1 MHLSKFPR
9 VQLGHVDTPLEPMPR
24 LSELLGGPKL
34 FVKRDD
40 CTGLATG
47 GNKTRKLEFL
57 IADALEKGADTV
69 ITQGATQSNH
79 ARQTAAAAARMGM
92 RCVLLLEDRTGSR
105 DPSYLHSGN
114 VFLERLMGA
123 PTRIY
128 ASGTDMNDAMRVVA
142 EEVRAGGGKPYII
155 PGGGSN
161 AIGALGYVN
170 CALEI
175 LTQANQQRLVVHH
188 VVHATGSAG
197 TQAGLVTGFE
207 GSQSGINVLGIGVR
221 APREAQE
228 QSVFRLACETAEY
241 LDMPGAVARE
251 RVVANCDY
259 VGDGY
264 GIPTAGMVE
273 AVTMLARTEGILL
286 DPVYSGKGMAGLI
299 GLIRKGHFKPDEN
312 VVFVHT
318 GGSAALFGYMDAFQA
333 QLPNEIDTRNIR

>member
-1 MHLSKFPR
+1 M
-9 VQLGHVDTPLEPMPR
+9 
-24 LSELLGGPKL
+24 LL
-34 FVKRDD
+34 RSSRRQI
-40 CTGLATG
+40 
-47 GNKTRKLEFL
+47 NKE
-57 IADALEKGADTV
+57 
-69 ITQGATQSNH
+69 
-79 ARQTAAAAARMGM
+79 
-92 RCVLLLEDRTGSR
+92 
-105 DPSYLHSGN
+105 
-114 VFLERLMGA
+114 
-123 PTRIY
+123 
-128 ASGTDMNDAMRVVA
+128 
-142 EEVRAGGGKPYII
+142 
-155 PGGGSN
+155 
-161 AIGALGYVN
+161 
-170 CALEI
+170 
-175 LTQANQQRLVVHH
+175 LVVHH

-228 QSVFRLACETAEY
+228 QSVFRLACETSEY